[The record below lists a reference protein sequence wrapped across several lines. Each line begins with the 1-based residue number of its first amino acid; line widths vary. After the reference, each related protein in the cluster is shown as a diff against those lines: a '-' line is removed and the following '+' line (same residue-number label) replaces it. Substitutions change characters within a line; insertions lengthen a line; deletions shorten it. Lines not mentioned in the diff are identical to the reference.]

1 MASPSDAELWEKTA
15 SGSVAAFGALFERHA
30 RAVYNY
36 CFRRTGDWSLAEDL
50 TSAVFLE
57 AWKRRER
64 TPLVGE
70 SLLPWFLGV
79 ANNLL
84 RNVRR
89 SVRRHEK
96 ALERLALP
104 ADTPDFGDDAAGRV
118 DDERQMAAILTAI
131 RSCPRR
137 DQEVLGLCVW
147 EGLSYAEAADAL
159 GVPVGTVRS
168 RLSRA
173 RRRVR
178 ELISSSGHEDSDRA
192 ALLRGVFAQAPGGAD
207 ER

>member
-1 MASPSDAELWEKTA
+1 MASLSDAELWEKA
-15 SGSVAAFGALFERHA
+15 AGGSAAAFGMLFERHA
-30 RAVYNY
+30 RPVYNY

-64 TPLVGE
+64 TALV
-70 SLLPWFLGV
+70 SDNLLPWLLGV

-89 SVRRHEK
+89 SIRRHEK
-96 ALERLALP
+96 ALERLP
-104 ADTPDFGDDAAGRV
+104 IPGDTPDFGDDVAGRV
-118 DDERQMAAILTAI
+118 DDEHQMVAILTAI
-131 RSCPRR
+131 RALPRR
-137 DQEVLGLCVW
+137 DQEVLALCVW
-147 EGLSYAEAADAL
+147 QGLSYAETADVL
-159 GVPVGTVRS
+159 SIPVGTVRS

-192 ALLRGVFAQAPGGAD
+192 ALLRGVFAQASGGAG